1 MLSIVIPH
9 IDEDEGGQH
18 GLCFPVHPYLL
29 PFPIGL
35 APDLKNTQ
43 NDGRRQRV
51 KLLEFEVLRERLYE
65 ASLER
70 YSGPCTR
77 SRLLQSASSLP
88 GISLLA
94 GIWLRDCMNLP
105 YLRGTTVS

>member
-1 MLSIVIPH
+1 MIPH
-9 IDEDEGGQH
+9 IDEDEGGQR
-18 GLCFPVHPYLL
+18 GLCLPVRPYLS

-35 APDLKNTQ
+35 APDLNEAQ

-51 KLLEFEVLRERLYE
+51 KLLEFEDSRERLHE
-65 ASLER
+65 ASLEHC
-70 YSGPCTR
+70 SGPCTR

-88 GISLLA
+88 GTSLLA

-105 YLRGTTVS
+105 YLRGTTVL